1 MIELTNMILIRKDD
15 KFLFLNRRR
24 STWPGI
30 TFPGGHVEE
39 NESIVDSVL
48 REAYEET
55 GLKISNPKLVDI
67 IEWNTNTHRELSFLY
82 ETDEFEGDLKPSFE
96 GEVFFARLDEINK
109 ENYSN
114 DFDKILKKY
123 KLI

>member
-15 KFLFLNRRR
+15 KLLFLNRSR

-39 NESIVDSVL
+39 NESIVDSVI

-55 GLKISNPKLVDI
+55 GLRISNPKLVNI

-82 ETDEFEGDLKPSFE
+82 ETDEFEGDLKSSFE

-114 DFDKILKKY
+114 DFDKILKTY